1 MMTTKINK
9 RMDTGWYIAGWI
21 VAVIFAAAC
30 IGHHVSGG
38 ETLNY
43 TMPCMVHEVTGVY
56 CPGCGGTRALVALM
70 EARFW
75 TSFVY
80 HPIVMYVFCLGTWFM
95 VSQTVERLSKGK
107 ILIALHYKDRYL
119 WIALGIIIVNFV
131 LKNVLKFGF
140 GLDLLEML

>member
-1 MMTTKINK
+1 
-9 RMDTGWYIAGWI
+9 
-21 VAVIFAAAC
+21 
-30 IGHHVSGG
+30 
-38 ETLNY
+38 
-43 TMPCMVHEVTGVY
+43 
-56 CPGCGGTRALVALM
+56 
-70 EARFW
+70 
-75 TSFVY
+75 
-80 HPIVMYVFCLGTWFM
+80 M